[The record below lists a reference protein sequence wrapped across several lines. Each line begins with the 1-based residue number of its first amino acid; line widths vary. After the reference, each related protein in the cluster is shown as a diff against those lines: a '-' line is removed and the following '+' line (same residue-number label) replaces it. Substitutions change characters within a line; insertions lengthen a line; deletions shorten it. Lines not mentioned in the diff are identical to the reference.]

1 MGFGGGGIKVGWVEV
16 SLYKGMKNLEIS
28 KSLKKKKKK
37 EKRYGYVTIQLNTY
51 ALFVSTLTFSKK

>member
-28 KSLKKKKKK
+28 KSLKKKR
-37 EKRYGYVTIQLNTY
+37 RYGYVTIQLNTY